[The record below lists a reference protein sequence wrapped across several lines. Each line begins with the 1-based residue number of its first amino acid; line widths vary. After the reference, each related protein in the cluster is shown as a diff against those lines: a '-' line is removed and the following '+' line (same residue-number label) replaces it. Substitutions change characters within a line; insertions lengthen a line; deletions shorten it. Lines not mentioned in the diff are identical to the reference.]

1 MSKDYI
7 TDRGFN
13 WFIGVVED
21 NNDPVKLGRCRVRII
36 GLHSSNRSI
45 QPTDQLPWASPM
57 QPITSAAIS
66 GKGTTP
72 LGVLNGTHVVGFF
85 IDGANQQNPV
95 IMGTLGKLH
104 KSKPDPTKG
113 FSDPDGVY
121 PIETRVGEPDT
132 NRLARNEGLTA
143 ASIVQQKIDTV
154 ETNIPT
160 ALGDTWNEPVTPYS
174 AEYPKNHV
182 LETESGHVQEFDDTP
197 EAERI
202 HTYHRSGSFEEI
214 HPDGSKVTKIVKDTY
229 TAVLGEE
236 NIHIALDSNN
246 HIAGNLNLLVEG
258 NTNIKIIG
266 DVDARVD
273 GKLDLSVLNNINMT
287 SEIGNVN
294 IKTPSGNI
302 NLN

>member
-1 MSKDYI
+1 MFSK
-7 TDRGFN
+7 
-13 WFIGVVED
+13 GVVED
-21 NNDPVKLGRCRVRII
+21 RNDPEELGRCKVRWL
-36 GLHSSNRSI
+36 GVHTEDKVLLKTEDLPWSYPI
-45 QPTDQLPWASPM
+45 QP
-57 QPITSAAIS
+57 IHSAAMS
-66 GKGTTP
+66 GVGETPIGPVEGTW
-72 LGVLNGTHVVGFF
+72 VVGVFVDLKEASIPMFF
-85 IDGANQQNPV
+85 
-95 IMGTLGKLH
+95 GTLGGI
-104 KSKPDPTKG
+104 PQNAADPETG
-113 FSDPDGVY
+113 FNDPNAKY
-121 PIETRVGEPDT
+121 PLEDLLNEPDT
-132 NRLARNEGLTA
+132 NRLARGVEE
-143 ASIVQQKIDTV
+143 DTV
-154 ETNIPT
+154 VQSKKENLDEMSYPVGGGQREDKQEPETPF
-160 ALGDTWNEPVTPYS
+160 A
-174 AEYPKNHV
+174 AEYPFNHV
-182 LETESGHVQEFDDTP
+182 KFTESGHVQEFDDT
-197 EAERI
+197 EGAERI

-287 SEIGNVN
+287 SETGNVN

>member
-1 MSKDYI
+1 MVQTKKENLDEMSYPVGGGQ
-7 TDRGFN
+7 R
-13 WFIGVVED
+13 ED
-21 NNDPVKLGRCRVRII
+21 KQEPE
-36 GLHSSNRSI
+36 
-45 QPTDQLPWASPM
+45 
-57 QPITSAAIS
+57 
-66 GKGTTP
+66 TP
-72 LGVLNGTHVVGFF
+72 F
-85 IDGANQQNPV
+85 A
-95 IMGTLGKLH
+95 
-104 KSKPDPTKG
+104 
-113 FSDPDGVY
+113 
-121 PIETRVGEPDT
+121 
-132 NRLARNEGLTA
+132 
-143 ASIVQQKIDTV
+143 
-154 ETNIPT
+154 
-160 ALGDTWNEPVTPYS
+160 
-174 AEYPKNHV
+174 AEYPFNHV
-182 LETESGHVQEFDDTP
+182 KFTESGHVQEFDDT
-197 EAERI
+197 EGAERI

-287 SEIGNVN
+287 SETGNVN